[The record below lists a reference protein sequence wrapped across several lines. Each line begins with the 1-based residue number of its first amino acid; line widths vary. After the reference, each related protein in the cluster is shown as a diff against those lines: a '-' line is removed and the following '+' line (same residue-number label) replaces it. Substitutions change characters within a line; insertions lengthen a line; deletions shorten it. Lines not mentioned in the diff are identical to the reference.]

1 MEIIRERKR
10 GTGMGRGREEAVMGA
25 ALHPHPRAGAPPHQ
39 RHVAPVNTEVRC
51 QGVIAGQKW
60 RLALGTASMAVR
72 RRHHLQA
79 GGEG

>member
-1 MEIIRERKR
+1 
-10 GTGMGRGREEAVMGA
+10 MGA
-25 ALHPHPRAGAPPHQ
+25 MPHPHPGDRVPPHQ

-72 RRHHLQA
+72 
-79 GGEG
+79 